1 MRFRL
6 YTVGLLFFVIV
17 IIGVTLYIK
26 INRLG
31 YFISG
36 NLFTKDIVIGSEE
49 SIGYFKKYLTEDKD
63 KIIWWRIRY
72 SNKIK
77 QNNLVYWNPT
87 SDGDVIAGCTKD
99 KILFGGFI
107 RKIEIWIN
115 SDLLEI
121 EKESDLNRIFIKCS
135 MIPYNNDYRSSVVSN
150 FKDLFSQGKFILKKR

>member
-6 YTVGLLFFVIV
+6 YAVGLLFLVIA
-17 IIGVTLYIK
+17 IIGVTLGIGVG
-26 INRLG
+26 RRG

-36 NLFTKDIVIGSEE
+36 NLFTRDIVIGSEE
-49 SIGYFKKYLTEDKD
+49 SIGLFKKYLTEDRD

-77 QNNLVYWNPT
+77 KNDLVYWNPT
-87 SDGDVIAGCTKD
+87 FDGNVVAGCTKD

-107 RKIEIWIN
+107 REIEIWIN
-115 SDLLEI
+115 SDLLDI
-121 EKESDLNRIFIKCS
+121 KKESDLNRIFIKCS

-150 FKDLFSQGKFILKKR
+150 FVDLFSQGKFILKKR